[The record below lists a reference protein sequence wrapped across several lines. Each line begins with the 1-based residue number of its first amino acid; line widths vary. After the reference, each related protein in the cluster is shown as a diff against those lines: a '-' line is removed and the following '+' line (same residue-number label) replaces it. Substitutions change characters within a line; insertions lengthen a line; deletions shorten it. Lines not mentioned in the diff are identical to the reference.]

1 MGKFWGKKQKY
12 SSKKNSKKAVWG
24 NYDGESFFY
33 KKKTIFWFEFEH
45 YYERIISFG
54 NSGLP

>member
-33 KKKTIFWFEFEH
+33 KKKQFSDLNLNTTMRE
-45 YYERIISFG
+45 
-54 NSGLP
+54 